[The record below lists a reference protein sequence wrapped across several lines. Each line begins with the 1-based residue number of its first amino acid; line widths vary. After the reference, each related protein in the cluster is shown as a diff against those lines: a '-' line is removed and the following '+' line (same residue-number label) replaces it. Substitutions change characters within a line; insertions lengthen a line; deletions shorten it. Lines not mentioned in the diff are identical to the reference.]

1 MTFVDDRG
9 RLFGRFNLI
18 DAVVAIFI
26 FGLIALLY
34 GAAALFWAPQPTLA
48 SIDPPTLAAGPNLSV
63 RIHGQHLKP
72 YLRVSFN
79 DVQGKDF
86 LFRSSTEAEVN
97 LNSMAPGVYD
107 VVLYDVAQERA
118 RLPRA
123 LTIGPAPI
131 PPSRMTLVG
140 ILGNLDAERAKQLTP
155 GTVIANIGTIRKVG
169 QPLPARFRV
178 NAGGAFVQLPIERAV
193 VLPAE
198 IEAGCDVT
206 AIQGAPFCQING
218 INLLATMVLYGD
230 HALGRLPFQ
239 IDQLRGTPALHT
251 LTVIARFTGPPQI
264 LANIRSGDVDH
275 GVYTNPLAAGATVVA
290 AGNPASG
297 QADVTLSLQAERGPD
312 GWIYASQPLRAGSQI
327 QFSTPRYVV
336 AGSVLQISPEW
347 TPQP

>member
-26 FGLIALLY
+26 VGMILLLY

-48 SIDPPTLAAGPNLSV
+48 SIEPATLAAGQNLSV

-97 LNSMAPGVYD
+97 LNTMAPGVYD

-118 RLPRA
+118 RLPRG
-123 LTIGPAPI
+123 LTIAPAPI

-169 QPLPARFRV
+169 EPLPARFRV
-178 NAGGAFVQLPIERAV
+178 NAGGGFVQLPIERAV
-193 VLPAE
+193 MLPVE
-198 IEAGCDVT
+198 IEAGCDVV
-206 AIQGAPFCQING
+206 ALQGTPFCQING

-230 HALGRLPFQ
+230 HALGKLPFQ
-239 IDQLRGTPALHT
+239 IDQLRGTAALHT
-251 LTVIARFTGPPQI
+251 LTVTARFSGAPQV
-264 LANIRSGDVDH
+264 LAGIRSGDVDH
-275 GVYTNPLAAGATVVA
+275 GVYTNPLAAGATIVS
-290 AGNPASG
+290 AGASG
-297 QADVTLSLQAERGPD
+297 QADVTLSLQAERGAD

-336 AGSVLQISPEW
+336 AGIVLQISPEW
-347 TPQP
+347 TAKP